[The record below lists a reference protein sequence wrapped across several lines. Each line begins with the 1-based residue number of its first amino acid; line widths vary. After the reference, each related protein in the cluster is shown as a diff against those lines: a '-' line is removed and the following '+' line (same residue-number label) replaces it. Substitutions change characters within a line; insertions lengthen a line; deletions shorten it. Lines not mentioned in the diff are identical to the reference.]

1 MVAENVVDWHAM
13 VVDNKNRIGG
23 TIDMPI
29 IVPNPPRVGGVKAT
43 PEHAR
48 EGHVGLLVLR
58 PERLERKSVGRRRP
72 I

>member
-43 PEHAR
+43 HRKLAR
-48 EGHVGLLVLR
+48 EGHDGLLLLW
-58 PERLERKSVGRRRP
+58 PERP
-72 I
+72 